1 MFGSCF
7 RTLAVILFHI
17 FVVQHYCVLFF
28 CFFFFFYYITYC
40 NRKLFQ
46 TFFFFLTW
54 MGGFWCALKKN
65 KKTPHLYG
73 RFLVCT
79 AWLILFF
86 LNSGSGMWPWW
97 NLPTLYLLAAKW
109 QLSPGVQVS
118 LLLFHVTSAK
128 YYYHPFL
135 IFFLFFFLL
144 WMVLPYKVAANI
156 VIHFDVCVFSPVA
169 FVCYYHTI
177 KHGYFWGLISW
188 FVLYHFTASWTSL
201 LYTT

>member
-1 MFGSCF
+1 
-7 RTLAVILFHI
+7 
-17 FVVQHYCVLFF
+17 
-28 CFFFFFYYITYC
+28 
-40 NRKLFQ
+40 
-46 TFFFFLTW
+46 
-54 MGGFWCALKKN
+54 MGGFWCALKK
-65 KKTPHLYG
+65 KKHTHLYG

-79 AWLILFF
+79 AWLSFF
-86 LNSGSGMWPWW
+86 FFKQWEWDVTLVKFTYLVFTCCQVTVITWCSGLSAPFSCD
-97 NLPTLYLLAAKW
+97 LCQVL
-109 QLSPGVQVS
+109 LSP
-118 LLLFHVTSAK
+118 F
-128 YYYHPFL
+128 FDF
-135 IFFLFFFLL
+135 FFLFFFLL